1 MTSDTPATHAR
12 SASRT
17 AAAVILAVIAAAL
30 FVTSMTLPSIV
41 GAPPGGRLD
50 SPELA
55 HAPTIQKVAALIS
68 WATFPLSVFA
78 ACFACSV
85 WTGPRAAD
93 DTPPQV
99 AADGSAKKG

>member
-55 HAPTIQKVAALIS
+55 HAPTSQTFAARIS
-68 WATFPLSVFA
+68 GAPFPLSVFA
-78 ACFACSV
+78 AGCGCRGCA
-85 WTGPRAAD
+85 GPRAAD